1 MDIKIVIGLLFGGI
15 LSAFAQQ
22 DSLSK
27 PHFKSY
33 KEKIIASIYYS
44 DISNSFDVKPTNS
57 SSADYLEFKPNKREQ
72 IGVNLSYRFID
83 FSIGYSPSF
92 LEENKDNENSKLL
105 RLNTRFY
112 HKKWMQSILFI
123 NQTGFYVSQGE
134 IELYFEDL
142 RTTKIGGTTSYIFND
157 NFSFRTIANQKEW
170 QSKSAGSFIP
180 NFSFYYTHFDLN
192 DEADANK
199 SDIFLISLSPSYFYN
214 WVLNDHFL
222 LSGGLAAGGGID
234 IVDGYVS
241 PIFEWGASLKL
252 GYNTDSFFTF
262 INLNYIDFLQNSD
275 AKVRVNDE
283 ISMIKFTAG
292 YRFKAPKKVKEYYD
306 KADKK
311 IGL

>member
-1 MDIKIVIGLLFGGI
+1 VDIKIVIGLLFGGI

-33 KEKIIASIYYS
+33 KEKVIFSIYYS
-44 DISNSFDVKPTNS
+44 DISNSFDVKLANS
-57 SSADYLEFKPNKREQ
+57 SEADYLEFKPNKREQ

-92 LEENKDNENSKLL
+92 LETNKDNENSKLF
-105 RLNTRFY
+105 RLNTRLY
-112 HKKWMQSILFI
+112 YKKWMQSILFI
-123 NQTGFYVSQGE
+123 NQTGFYVSQGD
-134 IELYFEDL
+134 IVLYFEDL

-157 NFSFRTIANQKEW
+157 NFSFRTISNQKEW

-192 DEADANK
+192 DEGDANK

-214 WVLNDHFL
+214 WVINDHFL

-234 IVDGYVS
+234 IVDSDVS

-252 GYNTDSFFTF
+252 GYNSDSFFTF

-275 AKVRVNDE
+275 AKIRVNDE
-283 ISMIKFTAG
+283 ISMLKFTTG
-292 YRFKAPKKVKEYYD
+292 YRFKPPKKVKEYYD